1 MEVWLNEKLQV
12 ACDENYRDPVNLP
25 SKTKKHAAFEAEVQA
40 NRGRVEAVAEEG
52 QRLLQGDH
60 YAAPQIAARLESTEK
75 LWAQLLEQTRLKKER
90 LQDSYQV
97 GLTLPRV
104 GRRIPS
110 VRPRRSECP
119 PQSLETV
126 EIKEIGASSSP
137 ANLFVCRANRRAPLC
152 LPLLQEAGAKRP
164 CSTCM
169 R

>member
-1 MEVWLNEKLQV
+1 MPSRNIEVCVAHNRALPGPSVQVEAWLNEKLQV

-97 GLTLPRV
+97 GLKLPGSASEILNV
-104 GRRIPS
+104 LS
-110 VRPRRSECP
+110 RRSECP
-119 PQSLETV
+119 PQSLETI
-126 EIKEIGASSSP
+126 EREARDASCTP
-137 ANLFVCRANRRAPLC
+137 ANFLTRWAN
-152 LPLLQEAGAKRP
+152 
-164 CSTCM
+164 
-169 R
+169 